1 MLYFETKNWNVVK
14 NLQDFRDLLN
24 NDWKRVIK
32 KWRKKRTLDQ
42 NSYYFW
48 LLWIVESET
57 WQDTETIHEKMKM
70 KFLYV
75 PSKWNELAYCRSTTQ
90 LDTKEFTDYIEN
102 IKNFFA
108 EFGIILPDAN
118 EFENFITK

>member
-1 MLYFETKNWNVVK
+1 MLYFETKNWKVVK

-118 EFENFITK
+118 DFENFITK